1 MLALLPPPRH
11 GLPVAPAEPKRIVSA
26 GKVDVVVGVQ
36 LEGREVAA
44 AVVPR
49 AGWVVARTCGGDLG
63 SSRIVASDIE
73 SPNILV
79 NLV

>member
-26 GKVDVVVGVQ
+26 GEVDVVVGVQ

-49 AGWVVARTCGGDLG
+49 AGRVVARAGGSDLG
-63 SSRIVASDIE
+63 SGRIVASEIE
-73 SPNILV
+73 ALNMLA
-79 NLV
+79 NLI

>member
-11 GLPVAPAEPKRIVSA
+11 GLPVAPAEPERTVSA
-26 GKVDVVVGVQ
+26 GEVDVVVGVQ

-49 AGWVVARTCGGDLG
+49 AGRVVARAGGGDLRSG
-63 SSRIVASDIE
+63 RIVVREIE
-73 SPNILV
+73 IPNIFE